1 MATELRFLVLL
12 TVAAALAC
20 ERRPGRIAQRDTSA
34 VTAPD
39 TIVRRVVRVLR
50 RASAMQR
57 VTGVVPVRRALEP
70 LDSILAIRVFDQRG
84 AELSGVQVRWVL
96 ASAGDGAQLRPIN
109 TRTDSLGL
117 SRVAFTPG
125 RSASP
130 QGPIA
135 EVKDVGRIDFAVTVP
150 VSSVRVV
157 AERSVLWSGEE
168 HIVGAVL
175 TDDAG
180 SELAGGALSW
190 GTTDTTV
197 LRIHA
202 VDSLHARV
210 TGVHAGGATLLGWM
224 GMTRGSVHLSVRPV
238 VTGRFVTLDGGPLP
252 RLRMEIRS
260 GSLRDSVSVERGQ
273 FEKRIALPPETDV
286 DVRAAPVDDAAFHE
300 VHLLLMSQRQLRD
313 LRIALVPTSW
323 HIDAGTYEGRS
334 MAIDA
339 ARAMRRTAS
348 GAPFWRLAPVS
359 GRGPRKILGWREPD
373 LPLRVAFDRRR
384 SGERIASDDS
394 ISFWNIAAQMERDL
408 GATLFVPGD
417 MHGDTS
423 RADVVRIEITSQA
436 ADGHTFV
443 SWDQSGDI
451 NDGVMQFRHT
461 ATLHDP
467 HVVTHELLHLL
478 GFGHSTSWTTVSQ
491 PMGGREPRLTPEDVA
506 YVQVAMR
513 LRRLQGETGARPGLP
528 VATQ

>member
-1 MATELRFLVLL
+1 MLL
-12 TVAAALAC
+12 TVAAVLAC

-34 VTAPD
+34 ATAPD
-39 TIVRRVVRVLR
+39 TIVRYVVRVVRR
-50 RASAMQR
+50 PSAMQR

-70 LDSILAIRVFDQRG
+70 LDSILAVRVFDQRG
-84 AELSGVQVRWVL
+84 AELSGVQVRWALVN
-96 ASAGDGAQLRPIN
+96 AGAGAQLRPIN
-109 TRTDSLGL
+109 TRTDSLGV

-150 VSSVRVV
+150 VSSIRVV
-157 AERSVLWSGEE
+157 AEKSVLWSDEE
-168 HIVGAVL
+168 SIVGAVL
-175 TDDAG
+175 EDDAG
-180 SELAGGALSW
+180 RELAGGTLSW

-197 LRIHA
+197 LHIRRI
-202 VDSLHARV
+202 DSLHASV
-210 TGVHAGGATLLGWM
+210 TGVHAGGATLLGWL
-224 GMTRGSVHLSVRPV
+224 GTTRGSMHLSVRPV
-238 VTGRFVTLDGGPLP
+238 VAGRFVTMDGGPVP
-252 RLRMEIRS
+252 QLRMEIRS
-260 GSLRDSVSVERGQ
+260 GSLRDSVSVQRGR
-273 FEKRIALPPETDV
+273 FEKRVELPPETDV
-286 DVRAAPVDDAAFHE
+286 HVLAAPAARVGDAASHE

-323 HIDAGTYEGRS
+323 RVDAGTYEGRS
-334 MAIDA
+334 VAIDA

-359 GRGPRKILGWREPD
+359 GRGPRKILGWRERD
-373 LPLRVAFDRRR
+373 LPLRIAFDRRR

-394 ISFWNIAAQMERDL
+394 ISFWSIAAQMERDL

-417 MHGDTS
+417 MRGDTS
-423 RADVVRIEITSQA
+423 RADFVRIEITSQL

-451 NDGVMQFRHT
+451 NAGVVQFRHA
-461 ATLHDP
+461 ATLRDP

-478 GFGHSTSWTTVSQ
+478 GFGHSTSWTTVSR
-491 PMGGREPRLTPEDVA
+491 PIGGREQRLTPEDVA
-506 YVQVAMR
+506 YVQLAMR
-513 LRRLQGETGARPGLP
+513 LRRLQQETGARPGLP
-528 VATQ
+528 LAHQ